1 MKNSLNIC
9 TYVTNSNSGRTGIS
23 AFLQRVA
30 YVRRVWL
37 VGGCL
42 YRHTSEESKMA
53 TPDVEI
59 IVGTYEEFLL
69 GYKAVKKGDSVSPR
83 NVG

>member
-1 MKNSLNIC
+1 
-9 TYVTNSNSGRTGIS
+9 
-23 AFLQRVA
+23 
-30 YVRRVWL
+30 
-37 VGGCL
+37 
-42 YRHTSEESKMA
+42 MA